1 MIVMP
6 HPVNAPREML
16 TGRAVDFPCA
26 ARTLARTRHSL
37 RFVALTMRLS
47 LRSLPGFR
55 RLFKPSHEE
64 RRRHAAQEAQR
75 RVQQELYLLQLL
87 QTPRYA
93 DPRHLAHFEA
103 QVFSQN
109 GEDGIISEILRRIGT
124 TDRFFVEIGAGH
136 GIEANTAYLLRKGW
150 KGVWLEA
157 DPRAVRSIQSQ
168 FAAELAS
175 GQLRLLHSFV
185 TRENAPELLSAARV
199 PNEIDVMSIDVDRNT
214 SHVWRSLSA
223 FRPRVLVIE
232 YNAAIPASDE
242 WEIPYDAD
250 AVWDE
255 SSYFGASLKSLES
268 IGAERGYVLVACERT
283 GLNAF
288 FVRAD
293 AAASHFPGPLSA
305 EACYEPPRYFLTRE
319 WGHPRRWVEE
329 RLQRRRTWASA
340 SE

>member
-1 MIVMP
+1 
-6 HPVNAPREML
+6 
-16 TGRAVDFPCA
+16 
-26 ARTLARTRHSL
+26 
-37 RFVALTMRLS
+37 MRLS

-64 RRRHAAQEAQR
+64 RTRRSAQESQR

-109 GEDGIISEILRRIGT
+109 GEDGIIAEIMRRVGT
-124 TDRFFVEIGAGH
+124 GDRFFVEIGAGH

-150 KGVWLEA
+150 EGVWIEA
-157 DPRAVRSIQSQ
+157 DPRAVRSIQTQ
-168 FAAELAS
+168 FAAELETS
-175 GQLRLLHSFV
+175 QLRLVQSFV
-185 TRENAPELLSAARV
+185 TRENAAALLTRERV
-199 PNEIDVMSIDVDRNT
+199 PQELDVLSIDVDRNT
-214 SHVWRSLSA
+214 SHVWRALSA
-223 FRPRVLVIE
+223 FRPRLLVIE
-232 YNAAIPASDE
+232 YNASFPPSDE
-242 WEIPYDAD
+242 WEVPYDPD

-255 SSYFGASLKSLES
+255 SSYFGASLKSLERL
-268 IGAERGYVLVACERT
+268 GAERGYVLVACERT

-288 FVRAD
+288 LVRAD
-293 AAASHFPGPLSA
+293 LAGDHFLGPLTA
-305 EACYEPPRYFLTRE
+305 EGCYEPPRYFLTRE
-319 WGHPRRWVEE
+319 WGHPRRWVEA

>member
-1 MIVMP
+1 
-6 HPVNAPREML
+6 
-16 TGRAVDFPCA
+16 
-26 ARTLARTRHSL
+26 
-37 RFVALTMRLS
+37 MR

-87 QTPRYA
+87 QSERYA

-109 GEDGIISEILRRIGT
+109 GEDGIITEIIRRIT
-124 TDRFFVEIGAGH
+124 PTNRFFVEIGAGH
-136 GIEANTAYLLRKGW
+136 GIEGNTAYLLRKGW
-150 KGVWLEA
+150 KGIWVEA
-157 DPRAVRSIQSQ
+157 DPRAVRSIHTH
-168 FAAELAS
+168 FAAELES
-175 GQLRLLHSFV
+175 GQLRLVQSFV
-185 TRENAPELLSAARV
+185 TRENVARLMSDAGV
-199 PNEIDVMSIDVDRNT
+199 PADFDVLSIDVDRNT
-214 SHVWRSLSA
+214 SHIWRALPA
-223 FRPRVLVIE
+223 FRPRVVVIE
-232 YNAAIPASDE
+232 YNASIPASDE
-242 WEIPYDAD
+242 WEVPYDAD

-255 SSYFGASLKSLES
+255 SSYFGASLKALERL
-268 IGAERGYVLVACERT
+268 GADRGYGLVACDRT

-293 AAASHFPGPLSA
+293 AALDHFVGPLTA

-319 WGHPRRWVEE
+319 WGHPRRWVEA
-329 RLQRRRTWASA
+329 RQRRRRTWASP

>member
-1 MIVMP
+1 
-6 HPVNAPREML
+6 
-16 TGRAVDFPCA
+16 
-26 ARTLARTRHSL
+26 
-37 RFVALTMRLS
+37 MRLS

-64 RRRHAAQEAQR
+64 RTRRSAQEAQR

-109 GEDGIISEILRRIGT
+109 GEDGIIGEILRRIGT

-168 FAAELAS
+168 FTAELAS
-175 GQLRLLHSFV
+175 GQLQLIHSFV
-185 TRENAPELLSAARV
+185 TRENAAALLNGARV
-199 PNEIDVMSIDVDRNT
+199 PNEFDVLSIDVDRNT
-214 SHVWRSLSA
+214 SHVWRALST

-232 YNAAIPASDE
+232 YNASFPASDE
-242 WEIPYDAD
+242 WEVPYDAE

-255 SSYFGASLKSLES
+255 SGYFGASLKSLER
-268 IGAERGYVLVACERT
+268 IGTERGYVLVGCERT

-288 FVRAD
+288 FVRTD
-293 AAASHFPGPLSA
+293 AAADHFPGPVGA

-319 WGHPRRWVEE
+319 WGHPRRWIEE
-329 RLQRRRTWASA
+329 RLQRRRGWTTNEERGRSN
-340 SE
+340 EERGTRNEEEQRGTRNEE

>member
-1 MIVMP
+1 
-6 HPVNAPREML
+6 
-16 TGRAVDFPCA
+16 
-26 ARTLARTRHSL
+26 
-37 RFVALTMRLS
+37 MRLS
-47 LRSLPGFR
+47 LRSLPGLR

-87 QTPRYA
+87 QTARYA

-124 TDRFFVEIGAGH
+124 TDCFFVEIGAGH

-150 KGVWLEA
+150 KGIWLEA

-168 FAAELAS
+168 FAGELAS
-175 GQLRLLHSFV
+175 GQLQLVHSFV
-185 TRENAPELLSAARV
+185 TRENAPGLLSAAHV
-199 PNEIDVMSIDVDRNT
+199 SSELDVMSIDVDRNT

-232 YNAAIPASDE
+232 YNASIPASDE

-255 SSYFGASLKSLES
+255 SSYFGASLKSLER

-293 AAASHFPGPLSA
+293 AAGDHFPGPLTA
-305 EACYEPPRYFLTRE
+305 EGCYEPPRYFLTRE

>member
-1 MIVMP
+1 
-6 HPVNAPREML
+6 
-16 TGRAVDFPCA
+16 
-26 ARTLARTRHSL
+26 
-37 RFVALTMRLS
+37 MRLS

-64 RRRHAAQEAQR
+64 RRRQAAHEAQR

-109 GEDGIISEILRRIGT
+109 GEDGIIGEMLRRIGT

-136 GIEANTAYLLRKGW
+136 GLEGNTAYLLRQGW
-150 KGVWLEA
+150 TGIWVEA
-157 DPRAVRSIQSQ
+157 DPRAVRSIQTH
-168 FAAELAS
+168 FAAELKS
-175 GQLRLLHSFV
+175 GQLRLVQSFV
-185 TRENAPELLSAARV
+185 TRENAPQLLRDARV
-199 PNEIDVMSIDVDRNT
+199 PAEFDVLSVDVDRNT
-214 SHVWRSLSA
+214 SHIWRALSA
-223 FRPRVLVIE
+223 FRPRVIVIE
-232 YNAAIPASDE
+232 YNASFPPSDE
-242 WEIPYDAD
+242 WEVPYDAE

-255 SSYFGASLKSLES
+255 SSYFGASLKSLERL
-268 IGAERGYVLVACERT
+268 GAERGYVLVACERT

-293 AAASHFPGPLSA
+293 AAGDHFVGPLTA
-305 EACYEPPRYFLTRE
+305 EGCYEPPRYFLTRE
-319 WGHPRRWVEE
+319 WGHPRRWVEA
-329 RLQRRRTWASA
+329 RLQRRRTWAP

>member
-16 TGRAVDFPCA
+16 TGRAVDFACA

-293 AAASHFPGPLSA
+293 AAANHFPGPLSA

>member
-1 MIVMP
+1 
-6 HPVNAPREML
+6 
-16 TGRAVDFPCA
+16 
-26 ARTLARTRHSL
+26 
-37 RFVALTMRLS
+37 MRLS
-47 LRSLPGFR
+47 LRSIPGLR

-109 GEDGIISEILRRIGT
+109 GEDGIISEILRRVGT

-136 GIEANTAYLLRKGW
+136 GLEGNTAYLLRKGW
-150 KGVWLEA
+150 KGIWLEA
-157 DPRAVRSIQSQ
+157 DPRAVRSIHTH
-168 FAAELAS
+168 FAAELES
-175 GQLRLLHSFV
+175 GQLRLVHSFV
-185 TRENAPELLSAARV
+185 TRENAPRLLSGAHV
-199 PNEIDVMSIDVDRNT
+199 PNELDVLSIDVDRNT
-214 SHVWRSLSA
+214 SHVWRALSA
-223 FRPRVLVIE
+223 FRPRLLIIE
-232 YNAAIPASDE
+232 YNASFPASDE
-242 WEIPYDAD
+242 WEVPYDAD

-255 SSYFGASLKSLES
+255 SSYFGASLKSLER
-268 IGAERGYVLVACERT
+268 IGAERGYVPVACERT

-293 AAASHFPGPLSA
+293 VAANHFPGPLTA

-329 RLQRRRTWASA
+329 RLQRRSTWREGAN
-340 SE
+340 EE

>member
-1 MIVMP
+1 
-6 HPVNAPREML
+6 
-16 TGRAVDFPCA
+16 
-26 ARTLARTRHSL
+26 
-37 RFVALTMRLS
+37 MRLS
-47 LRSLPGFR
+47 LRSIPGLR
-55 RLFKPSHEE
+55 GLFKPSHEA
-64 RRRHAAQEAQR
+64 RRRHAAQEARR

-109 GEDGIISEILRRIGT
+109 GEDGIIGEILRRIGP

-175 GQLRLLHSFV
+175 GQLRLVHSFV
-185 TRENAPELLSAARV
+185 TRENAPELLRAAGV

-223 FRPRVLVIE
+223 FRPRVLI
-232 YNAAIPASDE
+232 
-242 WEIPYDAD
+242 
-250 AVWDE
+250 
-255 SSYFGASLKSLES
+255 
-268 IGAERGYVLVACERT
+268 
-283 GLNAF
+283 
-288 FVRAD
+288 
-293 AAASHFPGPLSA
+293 
-305 EACYEPPRYFLTRE
+305 
-319 WGHPRRWVEE
+319 
-329 RLQRRRTWASA
+329 
-340 SE
+340 

>member
-1 MIVMP
+1 
-6 HPVNAPREML
+6 
-16 TGRAVDFPCA
+16 
-26 ARTLARTRHSL
+26 
-37 RFVALTMRLS
+37 MRLS

-64 RRRHAAQEAQR
+64 RRRHAAQESQR

-109 GEDGIISEILRRIGT
+109 GEDGMIAEIVRRVGT
-124 TDRFFVEIGAGH
+124 GDRFFVEIGAGH

-150 KGVWLEA
+150 KGIWIEA
-157 DPRAVRSIQSQ
+157 DPRAVRSIQTQ
-168 FAAELAS
+168 FAAELET
-175 GQLRLLHSFV
+175 GQLRLVHSFV
-185 TRENAPELLSAARV
+185 TRENAAALLSDARV
-199 PNEIDVMSIDVDRNT
+199 PQAFDVLSIDVDRNT
-214 SHVWRSLSA
+214 SHVWRALSA
-223 FRPRVLVIE
+223 FRPRLLVIE
-232 YNAAIPASDE
+232 YNASIPASDE
-242 WEIPYDAD
+242 WEVPYDPD

-255 SSYFGASLKSLES
+255 SSYFGASLKSLERL
-268 IGAERGYVLVACERT
+268 GAERGYVLVACERT

-288 FVRAD
+288 FVRAEL
-293 AAASHFPGPLSA
+293 AADHFPGPLSA
-305 EACYEPPRYFLTRE
+305 EGCYEPPRYFLTRE
-319 WGHPRRWVEE
+319 WGHPRRWVDD